1 MASESISVLLQK
13 SLELI
18 QCEDSTESK
27 DTGPT
32 AASILIAEK
41 KKAKDL
47 SASRQAEE
55 FIPVATSKASAN
67 IANPFFDQIAD
78 SSIDAPTY
86 WKGLGQQKAK
96 GKQIAEPVITN
107 ARKASRL
114 KGEAYEDKRLSKHAS
129 VASRKDRMHRL
140 KNLY

>member
-18 QCEDSTESK
+18 QCDDSTGSK

-32 AASILIAEK
+32 AASILLAEK
-41 KKAKDL
+41 KKAKDI
-47 SASRQAEE
+47 SSSRQAED
-55 FIPVATSKASAN
+55 FIPVATSKASAK

-78 SSIDAPTY
+78 STIEAPTY
-86 WKGLGQQKAK
+86 WKGIGQQKAK
-96 GKQIAEPVITN
+96 GKQITEPVITN

-114 KGEAYEDKRLSKHAS
+114 KGEAYEDKRMSKHAS